1 MLEALQARV
10 TLSGAAFASQGK
22 LFNLLSLQQKQ
33 PEMVEQFLYP
43 MSWCFWTKFCLGEH
57 KPFHANIE
65 FHTGTSPLIW
75 NDPMKLVS
83 NEMQHWNEWNY
94 SESTI
99 SQVCIVIIFCLFS
112 DFSLVF

>member
-57 KPFHANIE
+57 LSHFMPILNFIQE
-65 FHTGTSPLIW
+65 PVLWFEI
-75 NDPMKLVS
+75 S
-83 NEMQHWNEWNY
+83 NE
-94 SESTI
+94 TG
-99 SQVCIVIIFCLFS
+99 F
-112 DFSLVF
+112 

>member
-43 MSWCFWTKFCLGEH
+43 MSWCF
-57 KPFHANIE
+57 
-65 FHTGTSPLIW
+65 
-75 NDPMKLVS
+75 
-83 NEMQHWNEWNY
+83 
-94 SESTI
+94 
-99 SQVCIVIIFCLFS
+99 
-112 DFSLVF
+112 

>member
-57 KPFHANIE
+57 LSHFMPILNFIQEPVLWFEMIQWNWFLMKCS
-65 FHTGTSPLIW
+65 TG
-75 NDPMKLVS
+75 M
-83 NEMQHWNEWNY
+83 NE
-94 SESTI
+94 
-99 SQVCIVIIFCLFS
+99 IIQRVQFPKFALS
-112 DFSLVF
+112 